1 MLRAMFPELR
11 MPNHLAARPSSFAA
25 LMELYERN
33 YIALRRLCPVLDEL
47 DGVSVSSPDGTS
59 ALHLRLL
66 ERTRYTTTVEL
77 SQRIGDA
84 GKTPTLPVR
93 VYRDARQAEVLVSGV
108 HPEGL
113 NCEPVAEGGQREL
126 ALSWHA
132 NVFLHEWLRHCLG
145 QGHRFGEAPISA

>member
-1 MLRAMFPELR
+1 MFSELR
-11 MPNHLAARPSSFAA
+11 IPAHLAARPSSFAA

-33 YIALRRLCPVLDEL
+33 YIALRRLCPALDEL
-47 DGVSVSSPDGTS
+47 EGVTVSSADGAA

-84 GKTPTLPVR
+84 GRTPTLPVR

-113 NCEPVAEGGQREL
+113 NCDPVADGGQRDL
-126 ALSWHA
+126 ALCWQA
-132 NVFLHEWLRHCLG
+132 NLFLHEWLSHCLG
-145 QGHRFGEAPISA
+145 QGHRFGETPVSA